1 MLNLPQTTEFNKR
14 VPKQKFY
21 EHLLANA
28 KIKSLFAAQ
37 IKTIYWRN
45 KIAAS
50 TLNISAGT
58 SLPELEIFE
67 VKLNTPEIS
76 EVVLRQIDLAI
87 PYYILFLLEYNGKYK
102 AAISFK
108 EVTENKNIKVNN
120 YYYTNWLD
128 EQELPLKMEGLNIDI
143 VYENFLRQIA
153 GQSLEK
159 QGNTNLKQSIAKAD
173 EKTKLQKQI
182 AVLENK
188 IRKEKQFNKKVE
200 LNMELKKLIKK
211 WRYYS
216 IES

>member
-58 SLPELEIFE
+58 SLPELEVFE

-87 PYYILFLLEYNGKYK
+87 LYYILFLLEYNGKYK

>member
-21 EHLLANA
+21 EHLAVNA

-50 TLNISAGT
+50 TLNISAGVT
-58 SLPELEIFE
+58 LPELEVFE
-67 VKLNTPEIS
+67 VKLNTPDIS
-76 EVVLRQIDLAI
+76 EAVLRQIDLAI
-87 PYYILFLLEYNGKYK
+87 PYYILFLLEYDGKYK

-173 EKTKLQKQI
+173 EKNKLQKQI

>member
-21 EHLLANA
+21 EHLAVNA

-50 TLNISAGT
+50 TLNISAGVT
-58 SLPELEIFE
+58 LPELEVFE
-67 VKLNTPEIS
+67 VKLNTPDIS
-76 EVVLRQIDLAI
+76 EAVLRQIDLAI
-87 PYYILFLLEYNGKYK
+87 PYYILFLLEYDGKYK

-128 EQELPLKMEGLNIDI
+128 EQELPLKMEGLNIDT
-143 VYENFLRQIA
+143 VYENFVRQIA
-153 GQSLEK
+153 GHSLEK
-159 QGNTNLKQSIAKAD
+159 QENINLKQSIAKAD
-173 EKTKLQKQI
+173 EKAKLQKQI
-182 AVLENK
+182 KALENK

-200 LNMELKKLIKK
+200 LNMKLKKLKSLRI
-211 WRYYS
+211 R
-216 IES
+216 